1 MFFEDIYLP
10 RPSDYDRKGKLSYE
24 AIFQILET
32 AASNHSTNAGDSI
45 ADANKNGIAWILT
58 EWRVKIHHIP
68 ENGQQL
74 NIKTWVRG
82 KAPASMLY
90 RDFEVV
96 DDSDNTLLTAEAK
109 FALLDLNTMR
119 ITRISEELFAAYCP
133 EDKIVFEGTSRLRA
147 PSEFSAQYDLALRR
161 SDIDFNGHVHNT
173 KYVDFALQA
182 LHEQALN
189 DKSVEEIQV
198 VYSKPVLENDNVCLK
213 YVQNEHEHYVCVT
226 VNDVPYATIR
236 ICTAELV

>member
-161 SDIDFNGHVHNT
+161 SDIDFNRIPWYAFTWSNIYWTFVTWPDLCRCVLSRTTCGWLYCSRIVCSRGYQRRSYILWRT
-173 KYVDFALQA
+173 IDRLF
-182 LHEQALN
+182 LN
-189 DKSVEEIQV
+189 GSA
-198 VYSKPVLENDNVCLK
+198 C
-213 YVQNEHEHYVCVT
+213 C
-226 VNDVPYATIR
+226 R
-236 ICTAELV
+236 